1 MGVRNM
7 DLHNQSAPRR
17 RWSLG
22 FKNQLVL
29 AFSVGVI
36 TVAVISSFA
45 IAHFSSQAVRQSLIE
60 YGRQAV
66 ETLAAQSTL
75 ALLYGSP
82 ENAQTPAMATLA
94 FPDIHGVSI
103 YDVDGRELV
112 SVGKRP
118 AMTPGMLV
126 SSKAEMVA
134 DRKEEWYFS
143 APVYVG
149 RSAASQAE
157 SPFATVK
164 VERELIGYVLVSMG
178 KETVATMEKN
188 ILRTNV
194 LVSTLLA
201 GLLLALLLI
210 ITGRMTTPLKN
221 LANKM
226 RRAEEG
232 EETVRADLNGPKEIM
247 IMGMAFNTMMEVLE
261 ERQQALKRARDS
273 ALISASAKAEF
284 AANVSHE
291 IRTPMN
297 GVLGMIE
304 LLQGTDL
311 TEKQR
316 EYVEM
321 ARKSA
326 ETQLV
331 LIEDILD
338 FSRMDS
344 GKLKPNPV
352 EFSVAELLDEVIQ
365 ISFGQA
371 RKKNIDLGFLV
382 EQNVPTALR
391 GEPTRIRQV
400 LTNLVSNA
408 IKFTHEGEIAI
419 KVRLAKPVGDRV
431 LIRFEVK
438 DTGVGIPEEAR
449 QRIFEPFAQVDGSTT
464 RKYRGV
470 GLGLAICR
478 QVVDFLGGEIG
489 VESVLDEGST
499 FWFEL
504 PMGIAKQAGGIVQKH
519 RQVFAGLRVLVIDN
533 SEISR
538 NSIEQTLAL
547 WGAQCETATEYSAA
561 KEILRKRGKSNNPFN
576 LVFVDESVPDI
587 SVKALI
593 REINEDES
601 IPMVGIILMTNQ
613 SLEKRSNEYRG
624 VDEYIIKPVRQSVL
638 FNTLNHLL
646 SPKVCSDR
654 VVPENGV
661 STYDAVHRGKR
672 VLVVEDN
679 RTNQQVA
686 LGMLERLGCH
696 VKIAETGEE
705 ALKAV
710 AGSAYDLV
718 LMDCQM
724 PEMDGYEAT
733 RRIRLQESGNQRV
746 PIIAMTADTQP
757 GVHERCIDA
766 GMDDYL
772 LKPVRLDELN
782 EKLSLW
788 TAVPQAHDD
797 YDSGRQSSSSIQ
809 DAEGNNNHLRLDA
822 LDQIVID
829 RLRNS
834 IGDAFVRM
842 VEVFCEDAPK
852 YLRDLIQA
860 IAASDHQTM
869 FSIAHTLKGGSRNF
883 GAHRLA
889 EISKQIEEIGRKGSV
904 DNVDKLLSELEG
916 ECTRVIDALHREIGK
931 EMTQKSNILYEGSQC
946 VLIVDDDRATRLAVR
961 KVLEEQGYR
970 VETASDGFQA
980 VIHCKRQMPDLILMD
995 AVMPEQDGFTACER
1009 IRDLPGGRNTP
1020 ILIITALEDDQSIER
1035 AFSVGATDYIPKP
1048 LHFGVLRQ
1056 RIYQLLYASRAERR
1070 VKRLAYKDPLTGL
1083 PNRAMFV
1090 NELGELLTQRRNKG
1104 DWLALL
1110 FLDLDRFK
1118 RVNETMG
1125 HEMGDRLLKAGA
1137 ERLVYCVRAGDL
1149 VARLGSD
1156 EFTIVL
1162 NGLNSIQPIAAISE
1176 KICKV
1181 LSAPFSILDKEIYIS
1196 ASIGIS
1202 IYPQD
1207 GEDIGSLMK
1216 HADTAMFRAKA
1227 KGGRFQFYETGMEAE
1242 VTKKLELEADLR
1254 HALEG
1259 NELFLHY
1266 QPQMDLGT
1274 RAIVGMEAL
1283 ARWQHPERGLIS
1295 PADFIPLAEETG
1307 LIIPL
1312 GEMVLRRACEE
1323 TQSWLKQGLPPLRVA
1338 VNLSGRQLED
1348 QYLVQKVTAAL
1359 MDTGLNPNCLEFE
1372 ITESTVMENPE
1383 EVIHV
1388 LAQLKKM
1395 GLTLAI
1401 DDFGTGYSS
1410 LSYLRRFPIDLLKI
1424 DASFVRDIA
1433 SDPDD
1438 RALISGIIAL
1448 AKSIRLKVVA
1458 EGVETSAQEAF
1469 LIEQGCDAIQGYL
1482 IGAPMEASVFQQ
1494 KVFGPITGD
1503 TSPRGKVITLHNTFN
1518 SN

>member
-1 MGVRNM
+1 MG
-7 DLHNQSAPRR
+7 LHSQSAFCR

-29 AFSVGVI
+29 AFSIGVI
-36 TVAVISSFA
+36 TVAVISSLA

-103 YDVDGRELV
+103 YNADGSELV

-118 AMTPGMLV
+118 AMTPEMLV
-126 SSKAEMVA
+126 TSQAELVA
-134 DRKEEWYFS
+134 DRHSEWYFS

-157 SPFATVK
+157 SPFATVTAD
-164 VERELIGYVLVSMG
+164 RELIGFVLVSMG

-194 LVSTLLA
+194 LVSTSLA
-201 GLLLALLLI
+201 GILLALLLI

-221 LANKM
+221 LADKM

-232 EETVRADLNGPKEIM
+232 EETVRAELNGPKEIM
-247 IMGMAFNTMMEVLE
+247 VMGMAFNTMMEVLE
-261 ERQQALKRARDS
+261 ERQQALKLARDA

-297 GVLGMIE
+297 GVLGMLE
-304 LLQGTDL
+304 LLHGTDL

-316 EYVEM
+316 EYLEM

-352 EFSVAELLDEVIQ
+352 EFSVTELLDEVIQ

-382 EQNVPTALR
+382 EQNVPTSLR

-400 LTNLVSNA
+400 LTNLASNA

-419 KVRLAKPVGDRV
+419 KVRLANMVGNMVSNRV
-431 LIRFEVK
+431 LICFEVK

-478 QVVDFLGGEIG
+478 QVVDFLGGDIG

-504 PMGIAKQAGGIVQKH
+504 PMEVAKPAGEIVKEHQ
-519 RQVFAGLRVLVIDN
+519 QIFAGLRVLVIDN

-561 KEILRKRGKSNNPFN
+561 KDVLRERGKSDNPFN
-576 LVFVDESVPDI
+576 LVIVDESMSGL
-587 SVKALI
+587 SVKALV
-593 REINEDES
+593 REISEDES
-601 IPMVGIILMTNQ
+601 IPKVGIILMTNQ
-613 SLEKRSNEYRG
+613 SIEKRRNEYIG
-624 VDEYIIKPVRQSVL
+624 IDEFIIKPIRQSVL
-638 FNTLNHLL
+638 FNTLGRLL
-646 SPKVCSDR
+646 NPKVRNDR
-654 VVPENGV
+654 VLLENHA
-661 STYDAVHRGKR
+661 SSYDSDHLDKR
-672 VLVVEDN
+672 ILVVEDN

-696 VKIAETGEE
+696 VEVAETGQE
-705 ALKAV
+705 ALAAV
-710 AGSAYDLV
+710 AANTYDLV

-724 PEMDGYEAT
+724 PAMDGYEAT
-733 RRIRLQESGNQRV
+733 RRIRVKEDGNRRI

-757 GVHERCIDA
+757 GIRERCIDA

-772 LKPVRLDELN
+772 LKPVRLNALH

-788 TAVPQAHDD
+788 TAVHRSQGDG
-797 YDSGRQSSSSIQ
+797 DSTPYSGLSTQ
-809 DAEGNNNHLRLDA
+809 DAESDGNHLTPEV
-822 LDQIVID
+822 LDQSVID
-829 RLRNS
+829 RLRKT
-834 IGDAFVRM
+834 IGDAFIRM
-842 VEVFCEDAPK
+842 VEVFCEDTPK
-852 YLRDLIQA
+852 YLQDLTQA
-860 IAASDHQTM
+860 VAASDYQSM
-869 FSIAHTLKGGSRNF
+869 FSIAHTLKGGSLNF
-883 GAHRLA
+883 GAHRVA
-889 EISKQIEEIGRKGSV
+889 EISKQIEAIGRKGSMKNV
-904 DNVDKLLSELEG
+904 DNLLPELVE
-916 ECTRVIDALHREIGK
+916 ECDRVLAALQREIGT
-931 EMTQKSNILYEGSQC
+931 EITQKRKVPYEDSQS
-946 VLIVDDDRATRLAVR
+946 VLVVDDDRATRLAIR

-970 VETASDGFQA
+970 VGTASDGFQA
-980 VIHCKRQMPDLILMD
+980 IIHCKREMPDLILMD

-1009 IRDLPGGRNTP
+1009 IRELPGGRKTP

-1056 RIYQLLYASRAERR
+1056 RIYQQLYASRTERR
-1070 VKRLAYKDPLTGL
+1070 VQRLAYKDPLTGL
-1083 PNRAMFV
+1083 PNRAMFM
-1090 NELGELLTQRRNKG
+1090 NELGELLTQRHGKD

-1137 ERLVYCVRAGDL
+1137 ERLVYAVRAGDL

-1162 NGLNSIQPIAAISE
+1162 NGLNSIQLVAAIAE

-1181 LSAPFSILDKEIYIS
+1181 ISAPFSILDKEIYIS

-1202 IYPQD
+1202 ICPQD
-1207 GEDIGSLMK
+1207 GDDIGSLMK

-1227 KGGRFQFYETGMEAE
+1227 KGGRYQFYETGMEAE
-1242 VTKKLELEADLR
+1242 VTKKLELESDLR
-1254 HALEG
+1254 RALEG
-1259 NELFLHY
+1259 NELLLHY

-1283 ARWQHPERGLIS
+1283 VRWQHPERGLIS
-1295 PADFIPLAEETG
+1295 PAEFIPLAEETG

-1323 TQSWLKQGLPPLRVA
+1323 TQSWLKQGFPPLRVA

-1348 QYLVQKVTAAL
+1348 QYLVQKVTSVL
-1359 MDTGLNPNCLEFE
+1359 NDTGMDPNCLEFE

-1383 EVIHV
+1383 EVIRI

-1424 DASFVRDIA
+1424 DASFVRDI
-1433 SDPDD
+1433 SNDPDD

-1448 AKSIRLKVVA
+1448 AKSIRLKVIA

-1469 LIEQGCDAIQGYL
+1469 LIEQGCDSIQGYL

-1494 KVFGPITGD
+1494 KIFGEVSGN
-1503 TSPRGKVITLHNTFN
+1503 TSRNGQVYHYTIP
-1518 SN
+1518 